1 MFWNLLLAH
10 LTGDFLFQTE
20 WMVKN
25 RNKFWVLT
33 LHVSI
38 HLGLMLLLIGESRS
52 EYWPLITLLALIHMG
67 QDSLKISL
75 VQKMPGRSFAAFVL
89 DQIFHVVII
98 GIFIWV
104 FRMGGGTLLMSQKTV
119 WVMIAIAFLFVTYVW
134 FISERVFYSSKPDY
148 VLNVN
153 DTKFSRMISRAGL
166 VSAFLLI
173 RAWTFPS
180 LAMILTNP
188 YTSSKYRQRALL
200 IDVSVSIIA
209 MIFLF
214 WALG

>member
-10 LTGDFLFQTE
+10 LIGDFLLQTE

-38 HLGLMLLLIGESRS
+38 HFGLMLLLIGESRS
-52 EYWPLITLLALIHMG
+52 EHWPLITLLALIHMG

-89 DQIFHVVII
+89 DQILHVVII

-104 FRMGGGTLLMSQKTV
+104 FRMGGGTLLISQKIA

-148 VLNVN
+148 VLNIN
-153 DTKFSRMISRAGL
+153 NTKFSRMITRASM
-166 VSAFLLI
+166 VSAFLLG
-173 RAWTFPS
+173 RAWAIPS

-188 YTSSKYRQRALL
+188 YTPSKYRQRALL
-200 IDVSVSIIA
+200 TDVSISIIA
-209 MIFLF
+209 IIFLF

>member
-38 HLGLMLLLIGESRS
+38 HLGLMLLLIGDSRS

-67 QDSLKISL
+67 QDSLKVTL

-89 DQIFHVVII
+89 DQILNVLII
-98 GIFIWV
+98 GIFIWL
-104 FRMGGGTLLMSQKTV
+104 FIMGVGKHFMYQKTV
-119 WVMIAIAFLFVTYVW
+119 WVMIATAFLFVTYVW
-134 FISERVFYSSKPDY
+134 FISERVFSSSKPDY
-148 VLNVN
+148 VLNIN
-153 DTKFSRMISRAGL
+153 DTKFSRMITRAGL
-166 VSAFLLI
+166 VSAFLLV
-173 RAWTFPS
+173 RAWAFPS
-180 LAMILTNP
+180 MAMVLSNP
-188 YTSSKYRQRALL
+188 YTPSKYRQRSLL
-200 IDVSVSIIA
+200 TDVSVSIIA